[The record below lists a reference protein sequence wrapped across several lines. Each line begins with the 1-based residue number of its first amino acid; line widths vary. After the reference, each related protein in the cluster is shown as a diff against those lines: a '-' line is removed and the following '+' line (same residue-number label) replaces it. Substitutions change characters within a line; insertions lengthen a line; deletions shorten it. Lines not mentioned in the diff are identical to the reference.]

1 METKPIRMSQAM
13 TECFVAVVD
22 WNKQKTEV
30 LFVPMWGNPNK
41 FVGPG
46 FWNKQSLQAEPPPFA
61 YNTRVYSR
69 QELID
74 AGAKSKMEFLWSR

>member
-13 TECFVAVVD
+13 TECFTAVVD

-30 LFVPMWGNPNK
+30 LFVPMWGNPTK

-46 FWNKQSLQAEPPPFA
+46 YWGNQQVEPPTWK

-74 AGAKSKMEFLWSR
+74 AGAKSKMEYLWTR